1 MNVRVQQATN
11 LQTPPS
17 VVILTR
23 VSLRELV
30 SLSVNFTDFT
40 DLTSTPTQPLDI
52 RRIVSLRVIRV
63 TRESIA
69 HPSLPPLLEFAPHKL
84 SSFIGSLARLRPQEW
99 SRIARESS
107 AISSSCLSAP

>member
-30 SLSVNFTDFT
+30 SLVNFTDFT

-69 HPSLPPLLEFAPHKL
+69 HAFPPASARIRPPQTFIFHRFA
-84 SSFIGSLARLRPQEW
+84 R
-99 SRIARESS
+99 
-107 AISSSCLSAP
+107 